1 MRLKGVFW
9 VVLGVLCTGQA
20 KAQSLPYDWE
30 WWLDPMTSV
39 RVQSSGDWRLNVGG
53 NVVLAPDYH
62 GSGDLEPFLVP
73 LIDLEF
79 RGTFFASTARGIGIN
94 LFKSHN
100 VRAGFRITPDY
111 GRDAD
116 DNDNLSTL
124 DDIDPT
130 AEAGFFAEALLG
142 RWRWRADIRKAVSSH
157 EGLTASAGVAYG
169 ARMSNESSFF
179 LRTRIRYAD
188 DDYMRAYFG
197 VRPSETRPG
206 FNAYNAEAGFL
217 DANIGASVVW
227 HFLDRAYASF
237 DLTGGTVMGDAVDSP
252 ITEEEYYATAG
263 VGLGYHF

>member
-1 MRLKGVFW
+1 MRLKGVLW
-9 VVLGVLCTGQA
+9 VVVGILCAGQA
-20 KAQSLPYDWE
+20 NAQTLPYDWE

-39 RVQSSGDWRLNVGG
+39 RVQTSGDWRLNVGG
-53 NVVLAPDYH
+53 SIALAPDYL
-62 GSGDLEPFLVP
+62 GSGDLETFLLP
-73 LIDLEF
+73 LIDIEY
-79 RGTFFASTARGIGIN
+79 RGTFFASTARGIGVH
-94 LFKSHN
+94 LLKSHN
-100 VRAGFRITPDY
+100 MRAGIRVTPDY

-116 DNDNLSTL
+116 DNDNLRTL

-130 AEAGFFAEALLG
+130 AEIGFYGEALFG

-188 DDYMRAYFG
+188 EDYMQAYFG
-197 VRPSETRPG
+197 VRSDETRPG
-206 FNAYNAEAGFL
+206 FGAYSADAGFL

-237 DLTGGTVMGDAVDSP
+237 DISGGTVMGDAVDSP

-263 VGLGYHF
+263 IGLGYQF